1 MPNVSLTPPL
11 EEYLDRQ
18 IKAGRFANP
27 SEAMRAGVWGLME
40 RDEDYQRFL
49 KLRAEFAEA
58 GAQADRGE
66 YEPFDMKE
74 FEPRLVTGFHEE

>member
-11 EEYLDRQ
+11 EEYVDRQ
-18 IKAGRFANP
+18 VKLGRFANL

-49 KLRAEFAEA
+49 QMREEFAEA

>member
-1 MPNVSLTPPL
+1 LPNVSLTEPL
-11 EEYLDRQ
+11 EEYVNLQ

-27 SEAMRAGVWGLME
+27 SEAMRAGVYALMKS
-40 RDEDYQRFL
+40 DADYQRFL
-49 KLRAEFAEA
+49 ELRAEFAELA
-58 GAQADRGE
+58 EQADRGE